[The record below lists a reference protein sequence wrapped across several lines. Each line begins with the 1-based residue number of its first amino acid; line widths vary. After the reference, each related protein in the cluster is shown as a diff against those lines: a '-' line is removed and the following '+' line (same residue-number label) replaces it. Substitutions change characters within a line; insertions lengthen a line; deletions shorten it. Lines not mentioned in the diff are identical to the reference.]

1 MRRSAAAV
9 LGVLVALAL
18 LVGCGVP
25 TRSGADRADPE
36 DVPFG
41 LLDEQTTPTEL
52 PRPGVAVDVYLYDA
66 ASSRLVRVTRET
78 NDASVEGVL
87 QLLQEGSG
95 ETGVPVGNPLED
107 VDVVLSARSERGR
120 VTVDL
125 SEEFVTL
132 GGSAQLIALAELV
145 YTATGRP
152 GVGQVSFTLEGEP
165 TQVPTG
171 DGSLSSDPLTRS
183 DYQDLAPVA

>member
-1 MRRSAAAV
+1 
-9 LGVLVALAL
+9 
-18 LVGCGVP
+18 
-25 TRSGADRADPE
+25 
-36 DVPFG
+36 
-41 LLDEQTTPTEL
+41 
-52 PRPGVAVDVYLYDA
+52 
-66 ASSRLVRVTRET
+66 
-78 NDASVEGVL
+78 
-87 QLLQEGSG
+87 
-95 ETGVPVGNPLED
+95 VGNPLED

-125 SEEFVTL
+125 SEQFVTL

-171 DGSLSSDPLTRS
+171 DGELSSDPLTRS
-183 DYQDLAPVA
+183 DYQDLAPVD